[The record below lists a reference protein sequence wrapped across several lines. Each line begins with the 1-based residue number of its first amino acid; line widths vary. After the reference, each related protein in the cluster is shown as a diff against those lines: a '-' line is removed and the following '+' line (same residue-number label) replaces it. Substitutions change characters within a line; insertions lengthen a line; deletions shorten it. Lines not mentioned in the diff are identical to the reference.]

1 MHQFSNRALQS
12 NRFFGKGKSGREMN
26 AREGRALHDADE
38 GDQYQ

>member
-26 AREGRALHDADE
+26 AREGGALHHADE
-38 GDQYQ
+38 GDQDQ